1 MPDLESVQFKTFTLD
16 QYLLTFDS
24 QIKHETYDE
33 EWFYGIIFYDD
44 DGGKYDV
51 MHNYAL
57 GNRLLLNNKEGWKD
71 IPFKEATFG
80 FLPPG
85 VQARVL

>member
-1 MPDLESVQFKTFTLD
+1 MQDLENAQFKEFTLD

-24 QIKHETYDE
+24 NIRYETYNE
-33 EWFYGIIFYDD
+33 KWYYGIIFYDS

-51 MHNYAL
+51 IHNYAL
-57 GNRLLLNNKEGWKD
+57 GNRLLINNKDGWKD

-80 FLPPG
+80 FLPDG
-85 VQARVL
+85 VQVRIL